1 MRILSHD
8 RALDLLQKAAPDLEG
23 RMIGDGGAFLVWK
36 MDLEVQILI
45 VQEVQ
50 VPQSGISMRRGS

>member
-1 MRILSHD
+1 MRILARD
-8 RALDLLQKAAPDLEG
+8 RALDFQKVVLSPGG